1 MKRTMLTGGVLA
13 ALSLAVACSSSPP
26 PVQTQP
32 QEPPAAVDL
41 RDPSEVHLADLKQLT
56 FAGENAEAYWSTD
69 GTQLI
74 MQTTRPPYEC
84 DQIVRMPA
92 DGSSAGEGTLVS
104 TGKGRTTCSYFLAGD
119 KQVIYSSTHESGPEC
134 PTPPD
139 MSQGYVWG
147 LFDYDIYKAN
157 VDGTGLVN
165 LTHTPGYD
173 AEATTCPVDG
183 SIIFTSVRDG
193 DLDLYRMDADGKNV
207 VRLTDTPGYDGGAFF
222 SRDCKQIVWRASRP
236 EGEALKDY
244 KRLLE
249 QNMVRPTQL
258 ELYVADADGSNAR
271 QVTYLASASFA
282 PYFHPSGK
290 RILFASNYPDPHG
303 REFDIWAVNVDG
315 SHLERITYSKGFD
328 GFPMFSPDGGRIAF
342 SSNRH
347 NAKPHETNVFVAR
360 WVDDAQGPI
369 TETAADRVLASIAWL
384 ADDAREGRGVGT
396 KGLAEAQAWLT
407 EQLRAA
413 GAEGGMKD
421 GGFAQPFDVAVSMEG
436 EATLAIDSKSADRA
450 APLSFSATGELKG
463 RTVFAGYGVVA
474 PELGVDDYKR
484 VRAKGKV
491 VVVRRFV
498 PEGKPFDND
507 EAKRRFSDLRYK
519 AFTAREHGAVGM
531 IVIDLPVVAK
541 GAKMPAEAQF
551 PALAPTMG
559 DVGIPVVIV
568 GRDAGARLARGSHRV
583 AATVVLEREMATVA
597 NVVGVVRAGAVD
609 KLPGVVV
616 VGAHYDHL
624 GYGGPNSLEPDVHA
638 VHNGADDNASG
649 TAALIEVTRE
659 LVAKKDQ
666 LRRDV
671 WVVGFS
677 AEESGVL
684 GSSDFVKEPPPGLAV
699 GDVVAM
705 LNMDMVGRMRHNVL
719 TVLGGASGAEWPALV
734 APACQRAGVRCN
746 IGGSGYGPSDQTPF
760 YAAGVPVLHFF
771 TGAHEDYHKTSDDT
785 DRINAAGAGQA
796 AKIVADVAMQT
807 AGRSEGIKYQ
817 KVAAPLPAGDAR
829 SFGAALGTIP
839 DYADTSGKPG
849 VLLSGVRPGG
859 PAEKGGLQRGD
870 RIVRIGKTDIR
881 EIHDLMY
888 VLQRAK
894 PGQRTTIRVIRNS
907 APVDLTVTYG
917 TSTRHH

>member
-1 MKRTMLTGGVLA
+1 
-13 ALSLAVACSSSPP
+13 
-26 PVQTQP
+26 
-32 QEPPAAVDL
+32 
-41 RDPSEVHLADLKQLT
+41 
-56 FAGENAEAYWSTD
+56 
-69 GTQLI
+69 
-74 MQTTRPPYEC
+74 
-84 DQIVRMPA
+84 
-92 DGSSAGEGTLVS
+92 
-104 TGKGRTTCSYFLAGD
+104 
-119 KQVIYSSTHESGPEC
+119 
-134 PTPPD
+134 

-193 DLDLYRMDADGKNV
+193 DLDLYRMDADGNNV

-236 EGEALKDY
+236 EGEALEDY
-244 KRLLE
+244 KRLLK

-258 ELYVADADGSNAR
+258 EIYVADADGSNAR
-271 QVTYLASASFA
+271 QVTYLGSASFA

-315 SHLERITYSKGFD
+315 SQLERITYGKGFD

-347 NAKPHETNVFVAR
+347 NGKPHETNVFVGR

-369 TETAADRVLASIAWL
+369 TETVADRVLASIAWL

-396 KGLAEAQAWLT
+396 KGLQAAQAWLT

-413 GAEGGMKD
+413 GAEGAMKD
-421 GGFAQPFDVAVSMEG
+421 GGFAQPFDVAVSMKG
-436 EATLAIDSKSADRA
+436 EATVTIDGKAADRA
-450 APLSFSATGELKG
+450 SPLSFAAPGELKG

-498 PEGKPFDND
+498 PEGKPFDSE
-507 EAKRRFSDLRYK
+507 EAKRRYSDLRYK

-531 IVIDLPVVAK
+531 IVVDLPVVAK
-541 GAKMPAEAQF
+541 GAQMPAEAQF
-551 PALAPTMG
+551 PALVPTTG
-559 DVGIPVVIV
+559 DVGIPVLIV
-568 GRDAGARLARGSHRV
+568 GRDAGTRLARGSHRV
-583 AATVVLEREMATVA
+583 GGTVALEREMLTVA
-597 NVVGVVRAGAVD
+597 NVVGVVRAGAAD

-649 TAALIEVTRE
+649 TAALIEVTRQ
-659 LVAKKDQ
+659 LAAKRDQ

-684 GSSDFVKEPPPGLAV
+684 GSSHFVKEPPPGLAM

-705 LNMDMVGRMRHNVL
+705 LNMDMVGRMRQNSL
-719 TVLGGASGAEWPALV
+719 TVLGGGSGAEWPSLV
-734 APACQRAGVRCN
+734 GPACQRAGVRCTV
-746 IGGSGYGPSDQTPF
+746 GGSGYGPSDQTPF

-785 DRINAAGAGQA
+785 DRINAAGAGQTA
-796 AKIVADVAMQT
+796 TIVADVATQT
-807 AGRSEGIKYQ
+807 ANRPEPVKYQ
-817 KVAAPLPAGDAR
+817 KLSAPLPDGDAR

-870 RIVRIGKTDIR
+870 RIVRIGKTDIH

-894 PGQRTTIRVIRNS
+894 PGQRTTIRVIRKD
-907 APVDLTVTYG
+907 APVNLTVTYG
-917 TSTRHH
+917 TSTRHR